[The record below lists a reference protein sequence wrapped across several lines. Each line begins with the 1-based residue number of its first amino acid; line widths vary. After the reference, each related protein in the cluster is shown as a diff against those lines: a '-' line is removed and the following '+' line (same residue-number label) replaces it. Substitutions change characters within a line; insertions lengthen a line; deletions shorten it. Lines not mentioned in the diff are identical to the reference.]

1 MFRIVNNSAMA
12 THHVTALVAPPATL
26 FGIGCVVEVFDL
38 LRKEVGE
45 DSYEMRLAATNRTRV
60 GLGGTSALLDEL
72 GGNEAIQI
80 ADTLIIPAYDREP
93 DPDDVE
99 AVRQCFAR
107 GARILSICTGSFL
120 LAAAG
125 ILDGKRATTHWR
137 YTDEF
142 RRRYPA
148 VRLESD
154 ILYADEGQIITA
166 AGSAAGLDMLLHVIR
181 SDHGSEV
188 SNAVARGLNV
198 APHRDGGQAQFAPRP
213 VPDIADDRIN
223 RLVAWMRDNCRQQLT
238 IDELASRVAM
248 SPRNFYRHFR
258 SVTGHTPYDWLL
270 RERIGV
276 AMNLL
281 ERGKLT
287 LDRIAEGSGFSSAEA
302 LRSHFIRV
310 VGVSPAAYRRMFA
323 GRDDGAEVYPAA
335 PPTIPEVRRVA

>member
-1 MFRIVNNSAMA
+1 MDNSAMT
-12 THHVTALVAPPATL
+12 THRVTALVAPPASL
-26 FGIGCVVEVFDL
+26 FGIGCVVDVFDL
-38 LRKEVGE
+38 LRRELGE
-45 DSYEMRLAATNRTRV
+45 ESYELRLAATDRSNV
-60 GLGGTSALLDEL
+60 DLGGTSALLASL
-72 GGNEAIQI
+72 GEAKVFDD
-80 ADTLIIPAYDREP
+80 ADTLIIPAYDRAP
-93 DPDDVE
+93 DPADV
-99 AVRQCFAR
+99 AIVRKCHDR

-137 YTDEF
+137 YADEF

-154 ILYADEGQIITA
+154 ILYADEGQIVTA

-181 SDHGSEV
+181 TDHGMEI
-188 SNAVARGLNV
+188 SNSVARGLNV

-223 RLVAWMRDNCRQQLT
+223 RLVAWMRDNCREPLT

-287 LDRIAEGSGFSSAEA
+287 LDRIADGSGFSSAEA

-323 GRDDGAEVYPAA
+323 GRDEMGDIEPSTQPA
-335 PPTIPEVRRVA
+335 IVDVRCVA

>member
-1 MFRIVNNSAMA
+1 MDNRAMT
-12 THHVTALVAPPATL
+12 THRVTALIAPPATL
-26 FGIGCVVEVFDL
+26 FGIGCVVEVFEL
-38 LRKEVGE
+38 LRREVGE
-45 DSYEMRLAATNRTRV
+45 DSYELRLAATSRSSID
-60 GLGGTSALLDEL
+60 LGGTSALLDAL
-72 GGNEAIQI
+72 GGEEAFLD
-80 ADTLIIPAYDREP
+80 ADTLIVPAYDREP
-93 DPDDVE
+93 EPADIA
-99 AVRQCFAR
+99 AVQKCHAR

-137 YTDEF
+137 YGDEF

-154 ILYADEGQIITA
+154 ILYADEGQIVTA

-181 SDHGSEV
+181 SDHGSDI

-223 RLVAWMRDNCRQQLT
+223 RLVAWMRDNCSRQLT

-281 ERGKLT
+281 ERGRQT
-287 LDRIAEGSGFSSAEA
+287 LDRIAEGAGFSSAEA

-323 GRDDGAEVYPAA
+323 GRDDGVDVSPCVPHSADD
-335 PPTIPEVRRVA
+335 VRRVA

>member
-1 MFRIVNNSAMA
+1 MDNGAMP
-12 THHVTALVAPPATL
+12 TLRVTALISSPASL
-26 FGIGCVVEVFDL
+26 FGIGCVVEIFDQ
-38 LRKEVGE
+38 LRKELGTDNLVL
-45 DSYEMRLAATNRTRV
+45 RLASNEGASV
-60 GLGGTSALLDEL
+60 SVGGTSAKLAELCGDEAF
-72 GGNEAIQI
+72 ED
-80 ADTLIIPAYDREP
+80 ADTLIVPAYDR
-93 DPDDVE
+93 DPNPLDV
-99 AVRQCFAR
+99 ATVQRCHAR
-107 GARILSICTGSFL
+107 GVTILSICTGSFL

-137 YTDEF
+137 YADEF
-142 RRRYPA
+142 RRRFPA

-154 ILYADEGQIITA
+154 ILYADEGQIVTA
-166 AGSAAGLDMLLHVIR
+166 AGSAAGLDMALHVIR
-181 SDHGSEV
+181 KNHGMDV
-188 SNAVARGLNV
+188 SNSVARGLNI

-223 RLVAWMRDNCRQQLT
+223 RLVAWMRDNCREPLT

-281 ERGKLT
+281 ERGRLT
-287 LDRIAEGSGFSSAEA
+287 LDRIADGAGFSSAEA

-310 VGVSPAAYRRMFA
+310 VGVSPATYRRMFA
-323 GRDDGAEVYPAA
+323 GRDEDGEIEPSAQPAVVH
-335 PPTIPEVRRVA
+335 VRRVA

>member
-1 MFRIVNNSAMA
+1 MA
-12 THHVTALVAPPATL
+12 THRVTALVAPPASL
-26 FGIGCVVEVFDL
+26 FGIGCVVDVFDL
-38 LRKEVGE
+38 LRRELGE
-45 DSYEMRLAATNRTRV
+45 ESYELRLAATDRSSV
-60 GLGGTSALLDEL
+60 GLGGTSALLAEL
-72 GGNEAIQI
+72 SRDGVFED
-80 ADTLIIPAYDREP
+80 ADTLIVPAYDREP
-93 DPDDVE
+93 DPADIAMVQ
-99 AVRQCFAR
+99 QCHAR

-125 ILDGKRATTHWR
+125 ILDGRRATTHWR
-137 YTDEF
+137 YADEF

-148 VRLESD
+148 VQLESD
-154 ILYADEGQIITA
+154 ILYADEGQIVTA

-181 SDHGSEV
+181 TDHGTEV

-223 RLVAWMRDNCRQQLT
+223 RLVAWMRENCREQLT

-276 AMNLL
+276 AMDLL

-287 LDRIAEGSGFSSAEA
+287 LDRIADGSGFSSAEA
-302 LRSHFIRV
+302 LRSHFVRV
-310 VGVSPAAYRRMFA
+310 VGVSPATYRRMFA
-323 GRDDGAEVYPAA
+323 GRDDDGDLEPSSRPALV
-335 PPTIPEVRRVA
+335 TVRRVA

>member
-1 MFRIVNNSAMA
+1 MS
-12 THHVTALVAPPATL
+12 THRVTALVAPPASL
-26 FGIGCVVEVFDL
+26 FGIGCVVDVFDL
-38 LRKEVGE
+38 LRRELGE
-45 DSYEMRLAATNRTRV
+45 ESYELRLAATNRPEV
-60 GLGGTSALLDEL
+60 DLGGTSAVLGAL
-72 GGNEAIQI
+72 GGSETFGD
-80 ADTLIIPAYDREP
+80 ADTLIVAAYDREP
-93 DPDDVE
+93 DPADV
-99 AVRQCFAR
+99 AVVRQCHAR

-137 YTDEF
+137 YADEF

-154 ILYADEGQIITA
+154 ILYADEGQIVTA

-181 SDHGSEV
+181 MDHGTEV

-223 RLVAWMRDNCRQQLT
+223 RLVAWMRDNCREQLT

-287 LDRIAEGSGFSSAEA
+287 LDRIAEGAGFSSAEA
-302 LRSHFIRV
+302 LRAHFIRV
-310 VGVSPAAYRRMFA
+310 VGVSPATYRRMFA
-323 GRDDGAEVYPAA
+323 GRDDDGDVEPSAQPGIAD
-335 PPTIPEVRRVA
+335 VRRVA

>member
-1 MFRIVNNSAMA
+1 MDNRAMA
-12 THHVTALVAPPATL
+12 THHVTALIAPPATL

-38 LRKEVGE
+38 LRRELGE
-45 DSYEMRLAATNRTRV
+45 ESYELKLAATNRSSV
-60 GLGGTSALLDEL
+60 DLGGTTALLAEL
-72 GGNEAIQI
+72 GGDDAFKD
-80 ADTLIIPAYDREP
+80 ADTLIVPAYDREP
-93 DPDDVE
+93 DPADV
-99 AVRQCFAR
+99 AMVRQCHDR

-137 YTDEF
+137 YADEF

-148 VRLESD
+148 VFLESD
-154 ILYADEGQIITA
+154 ILYADEGQVVTA

-181 SDHGSEV
+181 SDHGTEV
-188 SNAVARGLNV
+188 SNSVARGLNV

-213 VPDIADDRIN
+213 VPDISDDRIN
-223 RLVAWMRDNCRQQLT
+223 RLVAWMRDNCRDPLT

-287 LDRIAEGSGFSSAEA
+287 LDRIADGSGFSSAEA

-323 GRDDGAEVYPAA
+323 GRGEDGEFEVSAQPAMGD
-335 PPTIPEVRRVA
+335 VRRVA